1 MEQVEKRLLDQ
12 LKREFHKQKYQKEQV
27 ISESDVVVVQEDNVK
42 RGFWKMGIVE
52 SLIHGRDGL
61 VRGVRI
67 RKAGS
72 KRETLNRPISK
83 IYPMEI
89 TCRDNEK
96 RENRVDTERKE
107 RVKKICND
115 CPISTAAKDACWI
128 SRYMLHT

>member
-1 MEQVEKRLLDQ
+1 MINL
-12 LKREFHKQKYQKEQV
+12 REFHKQKYQKEQV
-27 ISESDVVVVQEDNVK
+27 ISEGDVVIVQVDNVK

-52 SLIHGRDGL
+52 SLIHGRDGV

-96 RENRVDTERKE
+96 KENRVDNERKE
-107 RVKKICND
+107 KVEKICND
-115 CPISTAAKDACWI
+115 STNGVGYRLIRAVAKDARWK
-128 SRYMLHT
+128 SRYMLDT